1 MSKNVKETIAKSLD
15 LETSQLDDSKELTSL
30 VQDSFMLVELI
41 MTLQEDLGVMVV
53 QEELKDVKTVG
64 QLVEV
69 FSAKVS

>member
-15 LETSQLDDSKELTSL
+15 LEASQLDDSKELTSL